1 MPKKNNTLLSA
12 SLDGT
17 VRAYDLVKY
26 RNFRVLQANK
36 PTQFNSLAVDSSG
49 DIIVAGSMDPF
60 NIFVW
65 SLRTGQ
71 LMDILN
77 GHTGPI
83 SSLAFGSTGALL
95 VSGSWDKTV
104 RVWDIFEKKGSVDA
118 LHHASEVLAV
128 DFHPNNK
135 DVVATT
141 LGG

>member
-1 MPKKNNTLLSA
+1 M
-12 SLDGT
+12 
-17 VRAYDLVKY
+17 RAYDLIKY
-26 RNFRVLQANK
+26 RNFRVLEANK
-36 PTQFNSLAVDSSG
+36 PTQFNSLAIDASG

-60 NIFVW
+60 NIYVW

-83 SSLAFGSTGALL
+83 SSLVFSISGAML

-104 RVWDIFEKKGSVDA
+104 RTWDVFEKKGSVDT
-118 LHHASEVLAV
+118 LTHAPEVLSV
-128 DFHPNNK
+128 DYHPNNK
-135 DVVATT
+135 DIVATT